1 MEAADLNL
9 ENRPGVPRERPEAP
23 AGNARY
29 TAIPRQQGRSPTLMH
44 TGRKEMTPVFGD
56 SPPPRGLSG
65 VIRRKA
71 YAIPEHFPAH
81 TLMLMMADRV
91 DVLEHTLLPKLPAA
105 AAVLLA
111 GTVLL
116 RKLR

>member
-1 MEAADLNL
+1 
-9 ENRPGVPRERPEAP
+9 VPREHAPAP
-23 AGNARY
+23 AGHARY
-29 TAIPRQQGRSPTLMH
+29 SSVPKQPGKSPTLIH

-65 VIRRKA
+65 LLRKKA

-81 TLMLMMADRV
+81 FLMLMMADRV
-91 DVLEHTLLPKLPAA
+91 DVVEHTLLPKVPAL
-105 AAVLLA
+105 AAVALA